1 MNNKQI
7 EEKLK
12 NAVSHATPDVLDN
25 ILSQCNNE
33 KGTVID
39 MTQMFEDKSKK
50 SSHKRTAIAFGAAAA
65 AIALFATGIFA
76 GSRFSYLTNAVDSIV
91 EIDVNPSVQL
101 QINRKEKVLEATA
114 LNDDATQIL
123 DGMDLEG
130 AQLNVAVNALIG
142 SMLRHGYI
150 DELANSVLI
159 SVENDDTARGEAL
172 SQRLTQEVTQ
182 LLEENA
188 VQGAVLAQAISTKQP
203 TQLTQAASES
213 QISSGKAVLIQKI
226 LDTKPLLTFEDLS
239 GLSINDLN
247 LLLSTIQQE
256 TADTVNVVSSGNAS
270 DKAYIGTENALTIAY
285 EHSGVDSANVTVLE
299 SGLDWDDGRMVYE
312 LEFVSGNIK
321 YEYDIDALSGDVRKS
336 ERENSPSSNV
346 SQSTTV
352 PNTSTD
358 LSGTDWIDQQTAK
371 EIAFAD
377 AGVSQQDVQKL
388 ELDFDYENGQGIYEI
403 EFICNGTEYEYDIHA
418 KTGEILK
425 AEKDQKTSSGSTV
438 SDSAPTS
445 AITAEQAQ
453 QIALEHAGVSASQAS
468 RMQVEYD
475 VDDGVAHYSVDFYY
489 NGTEYDY
496 EIHAQTGEI
505 LKQEKEQKAAP
516 TTSTTSSIAQTVSSS
531 SSTTTSNQSSITSQQ
546 AQQIALEHAG
556 ASASQASRMQV
567 EYDVDD
573 GVPHYSV
580 EFYFDGAEYEYEIH
594 ARTGEILKQEKEQKT
609 VSAQTT
615 SGSTISAAK
624 AQEIALNHAG
634 FSASQV
640 RELEVD
646 YDMDDRIPHYT
657 VEFKNSGIDYE
668 YEIDAATG
676 EILKVEKD

>member
-12 NAVSHATPDVLDN
+12 NAVSHATPDVLEN
-25 ILSQCNNE
+25 ILSQCSNE

-39 MTQMFEDKSKK
+39 MTQMFEDKSNK
-50 SSHKRTAIAFGAAAA
+50 SSRKHTAIAFGAAAA

-76 GSRFSYLTNAVDSIV
+76 GSRFSYLTNTVDSIV

-150 DELANSVLI
+150 DELANSILI

-226 LDTKPLLTFEDLS
+226 LDTKPLLTFDDLS

-321 YEYDIDALSGDVRKS
+321 YEYDIDALSGDVRKA
-336 ERENSPSSNV
+336 ERENFSSLNV
-346 SQSTTV
+346 SA
-352 PNTSTD
+352 PNTSSD
-358 LSGTDWIDQQTAK
+358 LSNADWIDQQAAK

-377 AGVSQQDVQKL
+377 AGISQQDVQKL

-531 SSTTTSNQSSITSQQ
+531 SSTSTSTSNQSSITSQQ

-580 EFYFDGAEYEYEIH
+580 EFYFDGAEYDYEIH
-594 ARTGEILKQEKEQKT
+594 ARTGEILKQEKDQKT
-609 VSAQTT
+609 VSAQPT

-634 FSASQV
+634 VSASQI
-640 RELEVD
+640 RELEVE
-646 YDMDDRIPHYT
+646 YEVDDGIPQYQ
-657 VEFKNSGIDYE
+657 VEFKKGEIDYE
-668 YEIDAATG
+668 YEIHATTG
-676 EILKVEKD
+676 EILKAEKD

>member
-12 NAVSHATPDVLDN
+12 NAVSHATPDVLEN
-25 ILSQCNNE
+25 ILSQCSNE

-39 MTQMFEDKSKK
+39 MTQMFEDKSNK
-50 SSHKRTAIAFGAAAA
+50 SSRKHTAIAVGAAAA

-123 DGMDLEG
+123 EGMDLEG

-226 LDTKPLLTFEDLS
+226 LDTKPLLTFDDLS

-321 YEYDIDALSGDVRKS
+321 YEYDIDALSGDVRKA
-336 ERENSPSSNV
+336 ERENFSSLNV
-346 SQSTTV
+346 SA
-352 PNTSTD
+352 PNTSSD
-358 LSGTDWIDQQTAK
+358 LSTADWIDQQAAK

-438 SDSAPTS
+438 SGSAPSS

-489 NGTEYDY
+489 NSTEYDY

-580 EFYFDGAEYEYEIH
+580 EFYFDGAEYDYEIH
-594 ARTGEILKQEKEQKT
+594 ARTGEILKQEKDQKT

-634 FSASQV
+634 VSASQI
-640 RELEVD
+640 RELEVE
-646 YDMDDRIPHYT
+646 YEVDDGIPQYQ
-657 VEFKNSGIDYE
+657 VEFKKGEIDYE

>member
-12 NAVSHATPDVLDN
+12 NAVSHATPDVLEN
-25 ILSQCNNE
+25 ILSQCSNE

-39 MTQMFEDKSKK
+39 MTQMFEDKSNK
-50 SSHKRTAIAFGAAAA
+50 SSRKHTAIAFGAAAA

-101 QINRKEKVLEATA
+101 QINRNEKVLEATA

-123 DGMDLEG
+123 EGMDLEG

-226 LDTKPLLTFEDLS
+226 LDTKPLLTFDDLS

-312 LEFVSGNIK
+312 LEIVSGNIK
-321 YEYDIDALSGDVRKS
+321 YEYDIDALSGDVRKA
-336 ERENSPSSNV
+336 ERENFSSLNV
-346 SQSTTV
+346 SA
-352 PNTSTD
+352 PNTSSD
-358 LSGTDWIDQQTAK
+358 LSNADWIDQQAAK

-438 SDSAPTS
+438 SGSAPTS

-475 VDDGVAHYSVDFYY
+475 VDDGV
-489 NGTEYDY
+489 
-496 EIHAQTGEI
+496 
-505 LKQEKEQKAAP
+505 
-516 TTSTTSSIAQTVSSS
+516 
-531 SSTTTSNQSSITSQQ
+531 
-546 AQQIALEHAG
+546 
-556 ASASQASRMQV
+556 
-567 EYDVDD
+567 
-573 GVPHYSV
+573 PHYSV
-580 EFYFDGAEYEYEIH
+580 EFYFDGAEYDYEIH
-594 ARTGEILKQEKEQKT
+594 ARTGEILKQEKDQKT
-609 VSAQTT
+609 VSAQPT

-634 FSASQV
+634 VSASQI
-640 RELEVD
+640 RELEVE
-646 YDMDDRIPHYT
+646 YEVDDGIPQYQ
-657 VEFKNSGIDYE
+657 VEFKKGEIDYE
-668 YEIDAATG
+668 YEIHATTG
-676 EILKVEKD
+676 EILKAEKD

>member
-12 NAVSHATPDVLDN
+12 NAVSHATPDVLEN
-25 ILSQCNNE
+25 ILSQCSNE

-39 MTQMFEDKSKK
+39 MTQMFEDKSNK
-50 SSHKRTAIAFGAAAA
+50 SSRKHTAIAFGAAAA

-76 GSRFSYLTNAVDSIV
+76 GSRFSYLTNTVDSIV

-150 DELANSVLI
+150 DELANSILI

-226 LDTKPLLTFEDLS
+226 LDTKPLLTFDDLS

-321 YEYDIDALSGDVRKS
+321 YEYDIDALSGDVRKA
-336 ERENSPSSNV
+336 ERENFSSLNV
-346 SQSTTV
+346 SA
-352 PNTSTD
+352 PNTSSD
-358 LSGTDWIDQQTAK
+358 LSNADWIDQQAAK

-425 AEKDQKTSSGSTV
+425 AEKGQKTSSGSTV
-438 SDSAPTS
+438 SGSASSS

-531 SSTTTSNQSSITSQQ
+531 SSTSTSTSNQSSITSQQ

-580 EFYFDGAEYEYEIH
+580 EFYFDGAEYDYEIH
-594 ARTGEILKQEKEQKT
+594 ARTGEILKQEKDQKT
-609 VSAQTT
+609 VSAQPT

-634 FSASQV
+634 VSASQI
-640 RELEVD
+640 RELEVE
-646 YDMDDRIPHYT
+646 YEVDDGIPQYQ
-657 VEFKNSGIDYE
+657 VEFKKGEIDYE
-668 YEIDAATG
+668 YEIHATTG
-676 EILKVEKD
+676 EILKAEKD